1 MCFYHQQR
9 VPFSIKP
16 NQNAELFQ
24 DFSVSLISS
33 VLKIVATTAF
43 RVSML
48 QHLTDEAAESMTKL
62 IETQAELK
70 GTNV

>member
-1 MCFYHQQR
+1 MCLF
-9 VPFSIKP
+9 PLNPI
-16 NQNAELFQ
+16 QNAELFQ

-33 VLKIVATTAF
+33 VLNIVAKTAF

-62 IETQAELK
+62 METQAELK
-70 GTNV
+70 GTNA